1 MEIVWIAHC
10 DFAAQRRIGVD
21 LAHMCVAVR

>member
-1 MEIVWIAHC
+1 MEIAWIAHC
-10 DFAAQRRIGVD
+10 DSTTKRRFGVD